1 MKLLTT
7 QILQT
12 MKKIKHVLLLFSIMS
27 VITTNLS
34 GQVVISQVYGGGG
47 NTGAPYTH
55 DFIELFNKGTNA
67 VDLNGWSVQYASA
80 TGSAWSVTSLTS
92 VTLQP
97 GQYYL
102 IQQAQGAGG
111 TSPLPTPD
119 AIGTIAMSGTNCKVA
134 LTNITTALSGT
145 CPTGSEIV
153 DFVGIGTANCY
164 EGTAASPAMSNTTS
178 VSRAASGCTDNNDNS
193 ADFTAGAPNPR
204 NTSSPL
210 NVCSANAAATPVFSP
225 GSGNYFNPVSVSIT
239 CLTPDAI
246 IYYTSDGSDPDNT
259 STEYTVPVNVSTTTT
274 LNAIAYA
281 DGFDPSAI
289 ATAIYTFP
297 PVTEVADIAS
307 LRTGLTNGTIYRLT
321 GEAVLTYQSTER
333 NVKYIQDATGAIL
346 IDDPAGI
353 ITTTYNLYDGI
364 TGITGTLGTFNGML
378 QFTPVTDPGAA
389 SSSGNTV
396 TPEDVTLT
404 ELTAAYQARLVRVLN
419 TTITGSSPFAA
430 NTSYTLTDASGSGVL
445 RTQYDD
451 LDYIGTAVP
460 TLPQNIT
467 GVVLQFN
474 TTLQLVPRGLADFEE
489 IIPEDPTIIVS
500 PSALTGFTYV
510 QGNGPSAEQTFV
522 VSGENLTAG
531 IIITASANY
540 EISLTTGAGYTSPLT
555 LTPTTGSVSETT
567 IFVRLKA
574 GLAAGNYNDEIIS
587 LTSTGATD
595 QSVTCSGTVST
606 PPPPDAPVA
615 LTATD
620 VTTTGFT
627 ANWQA
632 AAGASAYRLDVYTST
647 VTPATGL
654 FFSEYI
660 EGSSNN
666 KALEIFNGTG
676 SAADLSDY
684 TVYTYSNGAVD
695 PSYTLELSGTL
706 DNGDVYIIANASAN
720 AAILAL
726 ADVTSNVTFYNGDD
740 AVVLYKESTAS
751 YVDIIGRIGE
761 DPGAAWGTAPLI
773 TVNQTLVRKSSVIS
787 GVTVNPASGFP
798 TLETEWDAYDIDV
811 ITYLGSHS
819 LAGDIIYIT
828 GFQDLNVGDVTSYPV
843 TGLAPGTTYY
853 YVVRAVNDNGTSENS
868 NVIEVTTGGII
879 LTPPVIISPTATNI
893 TVNSAILGGNIT
905 SDGGSPVTE
914 RGTVWNTTG
923 SVTIDDNKLAEGGT
937 TTGIFTHLRSG
948 LPEGTQIFYCAYAT
962 NAEGTTLTNEAS
974 FYTLFSEPDNH
985 VTNFIAGAATV
996 TSIPLTWTD
1005 ATGTVLP
1012 EAYLIKGS
1020 SVSFDDIAD
1029 PADGVPESN
1038 AALIRN
1044 VAQGTQA
1051 YTFENLTPE
1060 TPYFFKIYP
1069 YTNSG
1074 TAIDYKTDPVVPTAT
1089 ATTLEIPAG
1098 ALVYEPFDYPEGEAL
1113 QAQLNWNAVNSGD
1126 DILISSGNLTY
1137 NGLQASAGNKVSFAG
1152 AGMDAFRTFV
1162 NQTSN
1167 IVYYSFIMNVTD
1179 LNQLNATGGYFTGLA
1194 SSSSSFGATVWTGLD
1209 GEGYLIGVNPRT
1221 TAANTVWVA
1230 STQTIGNAVLVV
1242 VSYEFVEGTGNDVVN
1257 IWVNPAAA
1265 SLGAAIP
1272 PAATATATNTDGTD
1286 LGSISQFF
1294 IRQDSD
1300 SETPFIDMDECRVGT
1315 SWADVTP
1322 AGSAGKTLNLKA
1334 YIEGFWN
1341 GSGMNQAQD
1350 VDQDENIFNKFS
1362 GTTVDTLS
1370 VYLAEADAPWAT
1382 LFAAHEVS
1390 INTDGS
1396 MVISVPESLSGNYY
1410 IVIDHH
1416 SSIETWSALPVDFS
1430 GTTIDYDF
1438 TNAAEQAY
1446 GSNQKSMGTVWALY
1460 SGDVNDDEY
1469 IEFLDVVP
1477 IYNLST
1483 TGFFGYSLFDIDGS
1497 GYIEFFDYIMANNNS
1512 IIGAGMNTPPN
1523 PAKRPGFSN
1532 TKPTN

>member
-1 MKLLTT
+1 
-7 QILQT
+7 
-12 MKKIKHVLLLFSIMS
+12 MKKIKHVLLLFSIMF

-67 VDLNGWSVQYASA
+67 VDLNGWSVQYASS
-80 TGSAWSVTSLTS
+80 TGTSWQVTNLTPI
-92 VTLQP
+92 TLQP

-102 IQQAQGAGG
+102 IQQAQGSGG

-119 AIGTIAMSGTNCKVA
+119 AIGTIAMSGTSCKVA
-134 LTNITTALSGT
+134 LTNTTTALSGA
-145 CPTGSEIV
+145 CPTGTEIV

-164 EGTAASPAMSNTTS
+164 EGTGASPAMSNTTS
-178 VSRAASGCTDNNDNS
+178 VSRASSGCTDNNDNS

-274 LNAIAYA
+274 LKAIAYA

-297 PVTEVADIAS
+297 PVTEVADIAT
-307 LRTGLTNGTIYRLT
+307 LRTGLTDGTFYRLT

-364 TGITGTLGTFNGML
+364 TGITGNLGTFNGML
-378 QFTPVTDPGAA
+378 QFTPVTGPGAA

-404 ELTAAYQARLVRVLN
+404 ELTTGYQARLVRVLN

-430 NTSYTLTDASGSGVL
+430 NTSYALADASGSGVL

-489 IIPEDPTIIVS
+489 IIPEDPTIIVN

-574 GLAAGNYNDEIIS
+574 GLTAGNYNDEIIS

-615 LTATD
+615 TAATD
-620 VTTTGFT
+620 VANYSFT
-627 ANWQA
+627 ANWEVVV
-632 AAGASAYRLDVYTST
+632 GALGYRLDVYTSEL
-647 VTPATGL
+647 AELINTG
-654 FFSEYI
+654 F
-660 EGSSNN
+660 EGSTSFPDGWTQNSSYVQSN
-666 KALEIFNGTG
+666 ASIAHTGTNYAG
-676 SAADLSDY
+676 MNAANDYFYTPLLSSPSTISFWIEASSATANNTIVVQYSPDATIWTDLA
-684 TVYTYSNGAVD
+684 TYSANG
-695 PSYTLELSGTL
+695 
-706 DNGDVYIIANASAN
+706 
-720 AAILAL
+720 
-726 ADVTSNVTFYNGDD
+726 SNT
-740 AVVLYKESTAS
+740 
-751 YVDIIGRIGE
+751 
-761 DPGAAWGTAPLI
+761 
-773 TVNQTLVRKSSVIS
+773 
-787 GVTVNPASGFP
+787 
-798 TLETEWDAYDIDV
+798 
-811 ITYLGSHS
+811 
-819 LAGDIIYIT
+819 
-828 GFQDLNVGDVTSYPV
+828 GDVTNSWSQKTINTNLSGNYYIRWFMSLRSGGSAYFDDVLIISGSQTYLPGYQDLTVNGTSQSV
-843 TGLAPGTTYY
+843 TGLTPGTTYY
-853 YVVRAVNDNGTSENS
+853 YVVRAVNDYGSSANS
-868 NVIEVTTGGII
+868 NVIEVTTGGVI
-879 LTPPVIISPTATNI
+879 LTPPVIISPTVTEI

-923 SVTIDDNKLAEGGT
+923 NVTIDDNKLAEGDT
-937 TTGIFTHLRSG
+937 ETGIFTHLRSG
-948 LPEGTQIFYCAYAT
+948 LPEGTQIFYRAYAT

-985 VTNFIAGAATV
+985 VTNFTAGAATV

-1038 AALIRN
+1038 GALVRN
-1044 VAQGTQA
+1044 VTQGTQA
-1051 YTFENLTPE
+1051 YTFENLPPE

-1074 TAIDYKTDPVVPTAT
+1074 TAIDYKTDPVVPSAT

-1098 ALVYEPFDYPEGEAL
+1098 ALVYEPFDYPAGETL
-1113 QAQLNWNAVNSGD
+1113 PSQTNWTGINTGD
-1126 DILISSGNLTY
+1126 DNILIIEGSLTY
-1137 NGLQASAGNKVSFAG
+1137 SGLQASAGNKVSFAG
-1152 AGMDAFRTFV
+1152 AGIDAYRTFV
-1162 NQTSN
+1162 NQASN

-1179 LNQLNATGGYFTGLA
+1179 VGLLNATGGYFTGIA
-1194 SSSSSFGATVWTGLD
+1194 SNSTNFGATVWTGLFGD
-1209 GEGYLIGVNPRT
+1209 GYRIGINPRT
-1221 TAANTVWVA
+1221 STANTVWVTG
-1230 STQTIGNAVLVV
+1230 TQPTGNSVLIV
-1242 VSYEFVEGTGNDVVN
+1242 VSYEFIEGTGNDVVN
-1257 IWVNPAAA
+1257 IWVNPSAA
-1265 SLGAAIP
+1265 SLGAATP
-1272 PAATATATNTDGTD
+1272 PAATATVTNTGGTD

-1300 SETPFIDMDECRVGT
+1300 TETPFIDMDECRVGT

-1322 AGSAGKTLNLKA
+1322 AGSSGKTLDLKA

-1341 GSGMNQAQD
+1341 GSTMNQAQD

-1370 VYLAEADAPWAT
+1370 VYLAGADAPWAT
-1382 LFAAHEVS
+1382 LYAAHAVN

-1396 MVISVPESLSGNYY
+1396 MAISLPENFSGSYY

-1416 SSIETWSALPVDFS
+1416 NSVETWSALPVDFS
-1430 GTTIDYDF
+1430 GTAIDYDF
-1438 TNAAEQAY
+1438 TTAAGQAY
-1446 GSNQKSMGTVWALY
+1446 GSNQKSMGTVWVLY
-1460 SGDVNDDEY
+1460 SGDVNNDEY
-1469 IEFLDVVP
+1469 IEFPDVVA
-1477 IYNLST
+1477 IYNLSVA
-1483 TGFFGYSLFDIDGS
+1483 GFFGYTLYDLDGS
-1497 GYIEFFDYIMANNNS
+1497 GYIEFLDYIIAYNNS
-1512 IIGAGMNTPPN
+1512 TNGVGMNTPVN
-1523 PAKRPGFSN
+1523 PAKRPGNSN